1 MAFRTVIICFY
12 LFGMSWV
19 TSAQDTSHSNSTAEF
34 TNLTTVL
41 NYNKDLCTEVRQIFV
56 MKHIGSSDLVPD
68 QQIKGN
74 DLEICPSPKSCCTNQ
89 MIERYIEAAK
99 KDFRNM
105 LQTSSSYLKTLIASS
120 ATRFRENF
128 IEMIQVSENNTNFLF
143 SDVYKKMDTVARE
156 PVVQL
161 YSDLL
166 SYING
171 REVDLEER
179 IWSFFDSLFPLV
191 YHHSINPKLKDFSD
205 DYKECL
211 RQTQQEIKPFGDI
224 ARKVTEQLT
233 RSFEA
238 AHLFLEAMNLG
249 VEVANSTE
257 HLDINVNCSRGLF
270 RLTYCAHCH
279 SLVDVKPCSGFCL
292 NVIRGCL
299 AGVAELDQSWNG
311 YISALERLTSG
322 MVGSY
327 NIEETLSTLDAK
339 ISEAIMYAMENG
351 PELSKKVKAT
361 CGHPR
366 RATREVSSDSVLES
380 PKKIVSIRSTDT
392 SLYMK
397 IQTFIHK
404 LSETKG
410 YHANLADA
418 MCNYDTLV
426 GKSGDTCWNG
436 NSLGEYSKTIAGI
449 GVYAQKHNPEIK
461 LSPTQD
467 VVLSTLR
474 DKLIHIKQL
483 LNSKMT
489 SLPQSDSYTMEGS
502 GSGRLW
508 GNKVGDDEDYH
519 DGSGSGDYEDTHESD
534 FDFNGGNADKE
545 GGHKD
550 QDRKVEHGKSYTGG
564 TSPHYNLFSAVI
576 LFLTE
581 YILLKYAAPH

>member
-1 MAFRTVIICFY
+1 MF
-12 LFGMSWV
+12 LFVWYELG
-19 TSAQDTSHSNSTAEF
+19 TSAQNTSHSNNTAEF

-41 NYNKDLCTEVRQIFV
+41 NYNKDLCTEVRQLFV

-89 MIERYIEAAK
+89 MVERYIEAAK

-120 ATRFRENF
+120 ATKFRENF
-128 IEMIQVSENNTNFLF
+128 VEMIQLSENNTNFLF

-156 PVVQL
+156 PVVRL

-171 REVDLEER
+171 RKINLEER

-224 ARKVTEQLT
+224 ARKVAEQLT

-257 HLDINVNCSRGLF
+257 HLEINTECSKSLF

-279 SLVDVKPCSGFCL
+279 SLVDAKPCSGFCL

-299 AGVAELDQSWNG
+299 AGVAELDQPWNG
-311 YISALERLTSG
+311 YIIALERLTSG

-327 NIEETLSTLDAK
+327 NIEETLSTLDTK

-366 RATREVSSDSVLES
+366 RATREVISESVLES
-380 PKKIVSIRSTDT
+380 PKKIVAIRSTDT

-397 IQTFIHK
+397 IQTFVHK
-404 LSETKG
+404 LTETKG

-418 MCNYDTLV
+418 MCNYDTMV

-449 GVYAQKHNPEIK
+449 GIFAQKHNPEIK
-461 LSPTQD
+461 FSSAQD
-467 VVLSTLR
+467 VVLSTLI
-474 DKLIHIKQL
+474 DKLNHIKQL

-508 GNKVGDDEDYH
+508 GNNIGDDEDYH
-519 DGSGSGDYEDTHESD
+519 DGSGSGDYDDARESD
-534 FDFNGGNADKE
+534 FDFNGGNTDKDSR
-545 GGHKD
+545 KD
-550 QDRKVEHGKSYTGG
+550 QERKMEHGKSRTGDVG
-564 TSPHYNLFSAVI
+564 GASSYFNLSSVTMI
-576 LFLTE
+576 LLIE
-581 YILLKYAAPH
+581 CILLKYAAPH